1 MAPTSSLSEDYP
13 HPEAGEAAGEVEAE
27 IHPLGQVIASVVED
41 GPDDTAVLSEAGF
54 DFVRRALDEY
64 LDAGGALMAA
74 VDTVL
79 IAAHVIEME
88 QGSRAVAER
97 LVTLVDRPEVIAA
110 MRQIT
115 EAAEARRAQEVARSA
130 ERFSRFTG
138 HDPAPALSAADTDRP
153 EGAVRLGDLA
163 FPKRL

>member
-1 MAPTSSLSEDYP
+1 MTRTSPHPEDYP
-13 HPEAGEAAGEVEAE
+13 RPAAQVLSDDDAELHPV
-27 IHPLGQVIASVVED
+27 GQVIASVIED
-41 GPDDTAVLSEAGF
+41 GPNNTAVLSEAGL

-64 LDAGGALMAA
+64 LDAGEALMRA

-79 IAAHVIEME
+79 VAAHVIEME

-115 EAAEARRAQEVARSA
+115 EAAEARRASQVARSA
-130 ERFSRFTG
+130 ERFSRFAG
-138 HDPAPALSAADTDRP
+138 HDGATAPPADDPERP
-153 EGAVRLGDLA
+153 KGAVRLGDLA